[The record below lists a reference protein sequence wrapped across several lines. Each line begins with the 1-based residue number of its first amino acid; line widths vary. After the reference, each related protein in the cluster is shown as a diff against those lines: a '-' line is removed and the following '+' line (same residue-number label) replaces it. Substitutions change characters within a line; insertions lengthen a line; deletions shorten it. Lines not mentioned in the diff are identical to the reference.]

1 VDGVP
6 AFCFRRQPVVAIT
19 TVGMFAAGVAM
30 FVVWTADL
38 AAGEPYARA
47 V

>member
-1 VDGVP
+1 LDDVP
-6 AFCFRRQPVVAIT
+6 AFCSRRQPVVAIT

-38 AAGEPYARA
+38 AAGEAHARA